1 MIEVIDLS
9 MSYGELVALDQLNL
23 KIKKGEFFAFLGPNA
38 AGKTTTIK
46 LLTGLLQATS
56 GTAKICGF
64 DVFEEPLEVKKRIG
78 YVPDVAEFYDKLTP
92 SEFMNFIGDLF
103 QMDSGE
109 SRRITADLFD
119 RLSLGEHA
127 GQRIEHLSHGT
138 RQRLGIA
145 SALLHSPE
153 VIVIDEP
160 MVGLDPRHTRIIK
173 EELKERSR
181 KGVTV
186 FMSTH
191 QLNVAEELA
200 DRIGVINNGRL
211 CAVGSLAELRQLPQS
226 QSGAEGVESGIED
239 LFLALTEKNVLEV
252 KSAE

>member
-1 MIEVIDLS
+1 MIEAIDLS
-9 MSYGELVALDQLNL
+9 MSYGDLLAVDELSLR
-23 KIKKGEFFAFLGPNA
+23 IEKGEFFAFLGPNA

-46 LLTGLLQATS
+46 LLTGLLKASS
-56 GTAKICGF
+56 GTARICGF
-64 DVFEEPLEVKKRIG
+64 DVFEEPVKAKRKIG

-92 SEFMNFIGDLF
+92 LEFMEFIGDLF
-103 QMDSGE
+103 QMDRVD
-109 SRRITADLFD
+109 SRRGTGELFE
-119 RLSLGEHA
+119 RFSLDEHA

-145 SALLHSPE
+145 SALLHEPE
-153 VIVIDEP
+153 VIIIDEP

-173 EELKERSR
+173 QELKERSQ

-200 DRIGVINNGRL
+200 DRIGVINNGRM
-211 CAVGSLAELRQLPQS
+211 CAVGTLDELRGMQQVQGGGGDGQTGL
-226 QSGAEGVESGIED
+226 ED
-239 LFLALTEKNVLEV
+239 LFLALTEKNVLDV

>member
-1 MIEVIDLS
+1 MIETIGLS
-9 MSYGELVALDQLNL
+9 MSYGDLLALDDLSL
-23 KIKKGEFFAFLGPNA
+23 RIEKGEFFAFLGPNA

-46 LLTGLLQATS
+46 LLTGLLKASS
-56 GTAKICGF
+56 GTARICGY
-64 DVFEEPLEVKKRIG
+64 DVFENSIEAKRKIG

-92 SEFMNFIGDLF
+92 LEFMDFIGDLF
-103 QMDSGE
+103 QMERAD
-109 SRRITADLFD
+109 SRRGTGELFE
-119 RLSLGEHA
+119 RFSLNEHA

-145 SALLHSPE
+145 SAMLHEPE
-153 VIVIDEP
+153 VIIIDEP
-160 MVGLDPRHTRIIK
+160 MVGLDPRHTRVIK
-173 EELKERSR
+173 QELKERSQ

-200 DRIGVINNGRL
+200 DRIGVINNGRI
-211 CAVGSLAELRQLPQS
+211 CALGTLDEIRQIQGGGE
-226 QSGAEGVESGIED
+226 GAGGGKAGLED
-239 LFLALTEKNVLEV
+239 LFLALTEKDVLNE